1 MTHTRPPA
9 LFSVARIAA
18 LLTALLVSLGSGTNY
33 VFSAYG
39 PQLSARL
46 HLSHT
51 QMNVVGLSGN
61 VGVYGT
67 APFWGWIVDHRG
79 PRSLLALAFVALLA
93 GYSGIRHFYDAGLPN
108 GATDI
113 STLSFVALVLCGFLT
128 GIGGNGGL
136 TSAINS
142 SAKSFPDRLR
152 ATVVGLVI
160 SGFGLSA
167 FLFST
172 IAHVIYPGDT
182 SEFLLVLAIGTSLPM
197 ILGFFFVRPIPLPHS
212 EYARLDEAPV
222 IVDDEDEFSSA
233 SPVVFRRENN
243 SQTHLL
249 GRDEDGF
256 LEEEHL
262 NASFERRPEREG
274 TDYIV
279 PPSRGALALSP
290 TRTESSRH
298 RTQGSFSGSRPR
310 VDYGDDKLLGDTPN
324 IRGTALASS
333 GNFWLLFAMC
343 SLLSG
348 TGLMYINNVGSISQA
363 LFAKG
368 NPDFDDRKAA
378 QWQAT
383 QVSMVSITN
392 CLGRILIGMIAD
404 STKNHL
410 RLPRSLC
417 ICLVAAAFIVSQVT
431 VYAVD
436 DVRDLWKG
444 SALLGLAY
452 GGLFGLFPTIT
463 IEWFGLPHFSENWGF
478 VSLAPMFG
486 GNVFSIMFGRNLD
499 AHAPSESVANAMT
512 SVFNASAPLLSVR
525 AGTGAPSDSSH
536 QCLQG
541 RECYVGSLLMTI
553 AACTLALA
561 LSVYAGWRDWH
572 SSRRREGF
580 LKARHVHVHA
590 SEVVWD
596 ETEDS

>member
-1 MTHTRPPA
+1 
-9 LFSVARIAA
+9 
-18 LLTALLVSLGSGTNY
+18 
-33 VFSAYG
+33 
-39 PQLSARL
+39 
-46 HLSHT
+46 
-51 QMNVVGLSGN
+51 MNIVGLSGN

-67 APFWGWIVDHRG
+67 APVWGWIVDHRG
-79 PRSLLALAFVALLA
+79 PRPLLALAFVALLA
-93 GYSGIRHFYDAGLPN
+93 GYSGIRHFYDEGLPR
-108 GATDI
+108 GAKDMP
-113 STLSFVALVLCGFLT
+113 TLSFLLLVLCGFLT

-142 SAKSFPDRLR
+142 TAKSFPDRLR

-172 IAHVIYPGDT
+172 IAHVIFPGNT

-197 ILGFFFVRPIPLPHS
+197 ILGFFFVHPIPLPHS
-212 EYARLDEAPV
+212 DYARLGEAPEV
-222 IVDDEDEFSSA
+222 LDEDDEFSSA
-233 SPVVFRRENN
+233 SPAVFQRENN
-243 SQTHLL
+243 SHTHLL
-249 GRDEDGF
+249 GAQGSDEDTF
-256 LEEEHL
+256 LEEDHL
-262 NASFERRPEREG
+262 DASFGRRHDQEA
-274 TDYIV
+274 TDYVV

-290 TRTESSRH
+290 TRPGSSRH
-298 RTQGSFSGSRPR
+298 RSRSSITSTRQRP
-310 VDYGDDKLLGDTPN
+310 DFGDDKLFDGPPN

-333 GNFWLLFAMC
+333 GNFWLLFVMC

-383 QVSMVSITN
+383 QVSTVSVTN

-417 ICLVAAAFIVSQVT
+417 ICLVAAGFIVSQLT
-431 VYAVD
+431 VYAVE
-436 DVRDLWKG
+436 DVHDLWKG

-478 VSLAPMFG
+478 VSLAPMLG
-486 GNVFSIMFGRNLD
+486 GNVFSLMFGRNLD
-499 AHAPSESVANAMT
+499 AHAPAEPAGNTTAAVLTAVAKAT
-512 SVFNASAPLLSVR
+512 TAVLAAR
-525 AGTGAPSDSSH
+525 ADSGAPSDSSH

-541 RECYVGSLLMTI
+541 RECYAGSLMFTT
-553 AACTLALA
+553 AACTLALV
-561 LSVYAGWRDWH
+561 LSVYAGWRDWRDE
-572 SSRRREGF
+572 RRRQSV
-580 LKARHVHVHA
+580 LRARQAHAHAHVP
-590 SEVVWD
+590 EIVWD
-596 ETEDS
+596 APEEE